1 MTMERTEV
9 NALQAQEQEQTQ
21 EQEQKQEQKQEEK
34 AAQERPAAP
43 ALLPEEDPQ
52 TVAALQQELQTLKE
66 EKNRQLLLEE
76 VRALLEERQVPT
88 AFAGF
93 LLGPDP
99 ENTRQNAAEF
109 CRQYEQAL
117 RQAVASRLPR
127 SQPRDF
133 DAARPRPSRRG
144 IFRM

>member
-1 MTMERTEV
+1 MESM
-9 NALQAQEQEQTQ
+9 NAHEPQEQVQEQVQQQEQEQ
-21 EQEQKQEQKQEEK
+21 EQ
-34 AAQERPAAP
+34 AAP
-43 ALLPEEDPQ
+43 EAPPVKEPQ
-52 TVAALQQELQTLKE
+52 TVAALQQELQALKE
-66 EKNRQLLLEE
+66 EKCRQLLLEE
-76 VRALLEERQVPT
+76 ARGILEERQIPA

>member
-1 MTMERTEV
+1 MESM
-9 NALQAQEQEQTQ
+9 NAHELQEQVQQQVQ
-21 EQEQKQEQKQEEK
+21 EQVQEQEEK

-66 EKNRQLLLEE
+66 EKCRQLLLEE
-76 VRALLEERQVPT
+76 VRALLEERQIPA

>member
-1 MTMERTEV
+1 MESM
-9 NALQAQEQEQTQ
+9 NAHEPQEQAQEQAQEQVQ
-21 EQEQKQEQKQEEK
+21 EQEQ
-34 AAQERPAAP
+34 AAP
-43 ALLPEEDPQ
+43 EAPPVKEPQ
-52 TVAALQQELQTLKE
+52 TVAALQQELQALKE
-66 EKNRQLLLEE
+66 EKCRQLLLEE
-76 VRALLEERQVPT
+76 VRGILEDRQVPA

-133 DAARPRPSRRG
+133 DAARPRPARRG

>member
-9 NALQAQEQEQTQ
+9 NALQAQEQEQ
-21 EQEQKQEQKQEEK
+21 KQEQKQEEK
-34 AAQERPAAP
+34 AAQEHPAAP

-52 TVAALQQELQTLKE
+52 TVAALQQELQALKE
-66 EKNRQLLLEE
+66 EKCRQLLLEE
-76 VRALLEERQVPT
+76 ARALLEERQIPA

-99 ENTRQNAAEF
+99 ESTRQNAAEF

>member
-9 NALQAQEQEQTQ
+9 NALQAQ

-52 TVAALQQELQTLKE
+52 AVAALRQELQALKE
-66 EKNRQLLLEE
+66 EKCRQLLLEE
-76 VRALLEERQVPT
+76 ARGILEDRQVPA

-93 LLGPDP
+93 LLGPDLAD
-99 ENTRQNAAEF
+99 TRQNAAEF

-133 DAARPRPSRRG
+133 DAARPRAARRG
-144 IFRM
+144 VFRM

>member
-21 EQEQKQEQKQEEK
+21 EQEQKQEEK

-93 LLGPDP
+93 LLGPDLAD
-99 ENTRQNAAEF
+99 TRQNAAEF

>member
-1 MTMERTEV
+1 MESMHAHAPQEQV
-9 NALQAQEQEQTQ
+9 QEQAQEQVQ
-21 EQEQKQEQKQEEK
+21 EQEQ
-34 AAQERPAAP
+34 AAP
-43 ALLPEEDPQ
+43 EAPPVKEPQ

-66 EKNRQLLLEE
+66 EKTRQLLLEE
-76 VRALLEERQVPT
+76 ARALLEERQIPA

>member
-1 MTMERTEV
+1 MESM
-9 NALQAQEQEQTQ
+9 NAHELQEQVQEQVQEQEQ
-21 EQEQKQEQKQEEK
+21 
-34 AAQERPAAP
+34 AAP
-43 ALLPEEDPQ
+43 ALLPEEEPQ
-52 TVAALQQELQTLKE
+52 SVAALRQELQTLKE
-66 EKNRQLLLEE
+66 EKCRQLLLEE
-76 VRALLEERQVPT
+76 VRALLEERQIPA

-99 ENTRQNAAEF
+99 ESTRQNAAEF

-144 IFRM
+144 IFRH

>member
-1 MTMERTEV
+1 MESM
-9 NALQAQEQEQTQ
+9 NAHEPQEQVQ
-21 EQEQKQEQKQEEK
+21 EQVQQQVQEQ
-34 AAQERPAAP
+34 AAP
-43 ALLPEEDPQ
+43 EAPPVKEPQ

-76 VRALLEERQVPT
+76 VRALLEDRQVPA

>member
-1 MTMERTEV
+1 MESM
-9 NALQAQEQEQTQ
+9 NAHELQEQVQEQVQEQEQ
-21 EQEQKQEQKQEEK
+21 
-34 AAQERPAAP
+34 AAP
-43 ALLPEEDPQ
+43 ALLPEEEPQ
-52 TVAALQQELQTLKE
+52 SVAALRQELQTLKE
-66 EKNRQLLLEE
+66 EKCRQLLLEE
-76 VRALLEERQVPT
+76 VRALLEERQVPA

-99 ENTRQNAAEF
+99 ESTRQNAAEF

-144 IFRM
+144 IFRH

>member
-1 MTMERTEV
+1 MESM
-9 NALQAQEQEQTQ
+9 NAHEPQEQVQEQ

-66 EKNRQLLLEE
+66 EKTRQLLLEE
-76 VRALLEERQVPT
+76 VRALLEERQIPA

>member
-1 MTMERTEV
+1 MESM
-9 NALQAQEQEQTQ
+9 NAHELQEQVQEQVQEQEQ
-21 EQEQKQEQKQEEK
+21 
-34 AAQERPAAP
+34 AAP
-43 ALLPEEDPQ
+43 ALLPEEEPQ
-52 TVAALQQELQTLKE
+52 SVAALRQELQTLKE
-66 EKNRQLLLEE
+66 EKCRQLLLEE
-76 VRALLEERQVPT
+76 VRALLEERQIPA

-144 IFRM
+144 IFRH

>member
-1 MTMERTEV
+1 MESM
-9 NALQAQEQEQTQ
+9 NAHELQEQVQ
-21 EQEQKQEQKQEEK
+21 EQEEK

-66 EKNRQLLLEE
+66 EKTRQLLLEE
-76 VRALLEERQVPT
+76 VRALLEERQIPA

>member
-1 MTMERTEV
+1 MESM
-9 NALQAQEQEQTQ
+9 NAHEPQEKVQEQ
-21 EQEQKQEQKQEEK
+21 EQEQKQTQAQEEK

-66 EKNRQLLLEE
+66 EKTRQLLLEE
-76 VRALLEERQVPT
+76 VRALLEERQIPA

>member
-1 MTMERTEV
+1 MESM
-9 NALQAQEQEQTQ
+9 NAHELQEQVQEQVQQQVQEQEQ
-21 EQEQKQEQKQEEK
+21 
-34 AAQERPAAP
+34 AAP
-43 ALLPEEDPQ
+43 EAPPAKEPQ
-52 TVAALQQELQTLKE
+52 TVAALQQELQALKE
-66 EKNRQLLLEE
+66 EKTRQLLLEE
-76 VRALLEERQVPT
+76 ARTLLEERQIPA

-93 LLGPDP
+93 LLGSDP

-144 IFRM
+144 IFRH

>member
-1 MTMERTEV
+1 MESMNTHEPQEQV
-9 NALQAQEQEQTQ
+9 QEQVQQQVQEQVQEQEQ
-21 EQEQKQEQKQEEK
+21 EQ
-34 AAQERPAAP
+34 AAP
-43 ALLPEEDPQ
+43 EAPPVKEPQ

-66 EKNRQLLLEE
+66 EKTRQLLLEE
-76 VRALLEERQVPT
+76 VRALLEERQVPA

>member
-1 MTMERTEV
+1 MESM
-9 NALQAQEQEQTQ
+9 NAHEPQEQAQEQEQTQ
-21 EQEQKQEQKQEEK
+21 EQEQKQEEK

-43 ALLPEEDPQ
+43 ALLPEENPQ

-66 EKNRQLLLEE
+66 EKCRQLLLEE
-76 VRALLEERQVPT
+76 VRALLEERQIPA

-93 LLGPDP
+93 LLEPDP

>member
-1 MTMERTEV
+1 MESM
-9 NALQAQEQEQTQ
+9 NAHELQEQVQEQAQEQVQ
-21 EQEQKQEQKQEEK
+21 EQEQ
-34 AAQERPAAP
+34 AAP

-52 TVAALQQELQTLKE
+52 TVAALQQELQALKE
-66 EKNRQLLLEE
+66 EKCRQLLLEE
-76 VRALLEERQVPT
+76 ARGILEDRQVPA

-144 IFRM
+144 IFRH

>member
-1 MTMERTEV
+1 MESM
-9 NALQAQEQEQTQ
+9 NAHEPQEQVQEQAQEQVQ
-21 EQEQKQEQKQEEK
+21 EQEEK

-66 EKNRQLLLEE
+66 EKTRQLLLEE
-76 VRALLEERQVPT
+76 VRALLEERQIPA

-144 IFRM
+144 IFRH